1 MKRKRRYIVFIAMLT
16 VAAILCSG
24 CKTEHKTTELKQE
37 NQSFEKKLMKKLS
50 SAEKQARKD
59 SKDIEKNGEQIRKS
73 FIYISKNLGKV
84 EEKENQPEMM
94 DCTAYIYNLI
104 VIRKDVHE
112 NKKNMTHEDQA
123 FIKNVEKQNI
133 TKMVGALY
141 NYLLSSGEA
150 EYKDSLDEAEKY
162 MKDIKKAGLDS
173 EVKKLIDILAEK

>member
-16 VAAILCSG
+16 VAVILCSG
-24 CKTEHKTTELKQE
+24 CKTEHKTTELNQE

-162 MKDIKKAGLDS
+162 MKDIK
-173 EVKKLIDILAEK
+173 

>member
-1 MKRKRRYIVFIAMLT
+1 
-16 VAAILCSG
+16 
-24 CKTEHKTTELKQE
+24 
-37 NQSFEKKLMKKLS
+37 
-50 SAEKQARKD
+50 
-59 SKDIEKNGEQIRKS
+59 
-73 FIYISKNLGKV
+73 
-84 EEKENQPEMM
+84 
-94 DCTAYIYNLI
+94 
-104 VIRKDVHE
+104 
-112 NKKNMTHEDQA
+112 MTHEDQA